1 MGSTFNG
8 AASSMRVSAVLGNGS
23 IVFTGPTGFAASFGE
38 GFNGV
43 SISDAAV
50 GVVTVTT
57 AISLGAGAGGGA
69 GNGTVARVIGFG
81 GTIGAGFEAFGRS
94 RIRGDCD
101 GNNCTRSTAAIA
113 IDNPIE
119 MISLRRRIVQS
130 P

>member
-1 MGSTFNG
+1 
-8 AASSMRVSAVLGNGS
+8 
-23 IVFTGPTGFAASFGE
+23 FTGPTGFAASFGE
-38 GFNGV
+38 GFSGV
-43 SISDAAV
+43 TISDAAV
-50 GVVTVTT
+50 GVVTDTT
-57 AISLGAGAGGGA
+57 AICLGAGAGGGA

-119 MISLRRRIVQS
+119 MISLRRRIAQS